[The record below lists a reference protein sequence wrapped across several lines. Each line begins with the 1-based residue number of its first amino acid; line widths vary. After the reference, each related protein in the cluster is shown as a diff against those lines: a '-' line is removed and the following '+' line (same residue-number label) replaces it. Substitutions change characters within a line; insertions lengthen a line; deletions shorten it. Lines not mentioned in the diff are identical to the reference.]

1 VLGFFNTYRQLYPVT
16 RHTLRA
22 IAEHFQQW
30 LKGRR
35 AKRNVPIVE
44 APKGRRD
51 EFVDP
56 YSRAPSPMPSS
67 LS

>member
-30 LKGRR
+30 LKGRC